1 MNIPAMTSTF
11 VAPRAQALPHR
22 PGTTASPAVAQALED
37 TFNLSAEG
45 RNVVEQY
52 QGLAPEDQQAYL
64 DQLAR
69 LLREGYAG
77 FEVLRVDNRPV
88 TTAVESRMADPRF
101 SGAPPVRET
110 R

>member
-1 MNIPAMTSTF
+1 MNIPAISATYS
-11 VAPRAQALPHR
+11 PRAEVLPQR
-22 PGTTASPAVAQALED
+22 ATSSASPAVADALED

-45 RNVVEQY
+45 RNVLEQY
-52 QGLAPEDQQAYL
+52 QALAPEDQQAYL
-64 DQLAR
+64 EQLAR

-101 SGAPPVRET
+101 AGAPPIRET